1 MKLTKNLAENKQKNK
16 FKKKV
21 LAELYFA
28 RVFLY
33 LVFISAQIMIAY
45 FLERILELAI
55 ILISYTLLR
64 WCYPKTW
71 HHKQVLYCLLYSV
84 AFFMILQRLSLP
96 LSVSLFSGIVISIL
110 FTYYLYKFQC
120 VLDAKIEKTKSTR
133 TVLDLTKTEF
143 YELLNESTISQEEKD
158 AVEYRVIYH
167 YKGQQWYQAC
177 GFCKRN
183 CQYLYNSGIR
193 KLNNQ
198 LQVKLNNH

>member
-16 FKKKV
+16 LKKKV

-33 LVFISAQIMIAY
+33 LVFISAQIVIAY
-45 FLERILELAI
+45 FLGRILELAI

-84 AFFMILQRLSLP
+84 AFFMILQRLSFP
-96 LSVSLFSGIVISIL
+96 LSVSLFSGIAISIL

-198 LQVKLNNH
+198 LQVQLNNH

>member
-33 LVFISAQIMIAY
+33 LVFISAQIVIAY

>member
-33 LVFISAQIMIAY
+33 LVFISAQIVIAY

-120 VLDAKIEKTKSTR
+120 ILDAKIEKTKSTR

>member
-1 MKLTKNLAENKQKNK
+1 MKSTKNLAENKQKNK

-33 LVFISAQIMIAY
+33 LVFISAQIVIAY
-45 FLERILELAI
+45 FLDRTLELAI

-84 AFFMILQRLSLP
+84 AFFTILQRLSLP
-96 LSVSLFSGIVISIL
+96 LSASLFSGIVISIL

-120 VLDAKIEKTKSTR
+120 ILDTKIEKTKSTR

-143 YELLNESTISQEEKD
+143 YELLDESTISQEEKD

-177 GFCKRN
+177 EFCKRN

-198 LQVKLNNH
+198 LQVKLNNY

>member
-33 LVFISAQIMIAY
+33 LVFISAQIVIAY

-55 ILISYTLLR
+55 ILVSYTLLR

-183 CQYLYNSGIR
+183 CQYLYSSGIR

>member
-33 LVFISAQIMIAY
+33 LVFISAQLVIAY

-120 VLDAKIEKTKSTR
+120 VLDAKIEKTKSIR

>member
-33 LVFISAQIMIAY
+33 LVFISAQIVIAY
-45 FLERILELAI
+45 FLDRLLELAI